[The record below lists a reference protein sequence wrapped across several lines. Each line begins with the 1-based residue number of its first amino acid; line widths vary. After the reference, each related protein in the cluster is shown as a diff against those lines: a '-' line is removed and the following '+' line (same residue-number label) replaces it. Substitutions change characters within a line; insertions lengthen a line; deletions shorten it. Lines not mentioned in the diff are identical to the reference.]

1 MPPSEKRTQ
10 NSAPAKTQQNR
21 AQPQQQRRTQPVSE
35 RTMPHNLEAERSV
48 LGAIL
53 VNPEAYEEIADRL
66 DATDFFRDAHRRIFL
81 TLEKVL
87 DDGVVIDLI
96 TVKDQ
101 LMKTGELDEVGGP
114 AYLAS
119 LSDGMPRSANIVHY
133 AEIVREKARLR
144 DAIHTANKLLAAS
157 YLAENPSREIVAEAA
172 ESLLDLSGAATGGK
186 PILLGDMMASCMAS
200 LETKAAAGTGVTG
213 VATGFAQLDEMTA
226 GLHPANLF
234 VIGARSSQ
242 GKTALVLNI
251 ARNVAQA
258 LPVLMFSLEMAKAE
272 IFERMLATESRV
284 DSHRLRTGYLTDG
297 EWTRIANAMGALT
310 EMRMYIDDDANVGVR
325 EIRARS
331 RQMKK
336 DAGLGLIVV
345 DYLQLMKS
353 SGKFDTRSQ
362 EVGSFSRGLK
372 RVAKELKVPLIA
384 LSQLSRASEAGP
396 GRKARRPQ
404 MSDLRESGDIE
415 ADADVVLLIYRPEPK
430 DNETPYAEL
439 IISKQRNGPTGT
451 VKVTWDAASVTF
463 DSTSIV

>member
-87 DDGVVIDLI
+87 DDGVVIDLV

-200 LETKAAAGTGVTG
+200 LA
-213 VATGFAQLDEMTA
+213 
-226 GLHPANLF
+226 
-234 VIGARSSQ
+234 
-242 GKTALVLNI
+242 
-251 ARNVAQA
+251 
-258 LPVLMFSLEMAKAE
+258 
-272 IFERMLATESRV
+272 
-284 DSHRLRTGYLTDG
+284 
-297 EWTRIANAMGALT
+297 
-310 EMRMYIDDDANVGVR
+310 
-325 EIRARS
+325 S
-331 RQMKK
+331 RQ
-336 DAGLGLIVV
+336 G
-345 DYLQLMKS
+345 S
-353 SGKFDTRSQ
+353 RSWT
-362 EVGSFSRGLK
+362 K
-372 RVAKELKVPLIA
+372 
-384 LSQLSRASEAGP
+384 
-396 GRKARRPQ
+396 
-404 MSDLRESGDIE
+404 
-415 ADADVVLLIYRPEPK
+415 
-430 DNETPYAEL
+430 
-439 IISKQRNGPTGT
+439 
-451 VKVTWDAASVTF
+451 
-463 DSTSIV
+463 